1 MYDLV
6 IKGGT
11 LVLGEKTL
19 LADLAIAGSRI
30 AAIGEGLEGKRVIDA
45 EDMLVLPGGIDMH
58 THMALPV
65 GGTRSSDDFYSGTVA
80 AAFGGITTIA
90 DFTVGSP
97 ETSLK
102 KDLTDRLEDAKE
114 SVLDYVLHSEIVGWR
129 KSRIDEIREVS
140 EDGVRTFKFFMAYGD
155 SGRRTSG
162 GQMLEAFR
170 EISSVG
176 GIALVHAED
185 EDIISYLEEGLSEDQ
200 SGEMKSLALT
210 RPDVCEATAVAKA
223 AIIAGYTECRLHV
236 VHLSSAM
243 GLREVRKAREL
254 GIKITTETCPQYL
267 LLTEDAYDLLEGH
280 LFSASPSLKKPLD
293 CSSLWEGLANGSI
306 DVVATDHCPFTRA
319 QKAWKGSFREL
330 PYGLPGVET
339 SRALLFSE
347 GVKKGKIKLSDFVRV
362 TSTAPAK
369 LLGLYPRKGT
379 LMPGADGD
387 VVVFDPEK
395 EWVISA
401 DSLHMNV
408 DFSPFEGL
416 KVKGKVAY
424 TISRGEVIIEERE
437 FTGEKGRGRFWGRKV

>member
-437 FTGEKGRGRFWGRKV
+437 FTGEKGRGRFLGRKV

>member
-155 SGRRTSG
+155 SGRRTSA

-280 LFSASPSLKKPLD
+280 LFSASPSLKKSLD

-319 QKAWKGSFREL
+319 QKTWKGSFREL

-347 GVKKGKIKLSDFVRV
+347 GVKKGKIKLSDFIRV